1 MAEISLEPMTKQL
14 CHEFFRE
21 FENDDVIFADL
32 SNFKEYEYNEDHVNA
47 YFEKTQRDDRKVFL
61 IMLDGHP
68 IGEIQLK
75 NIDLVNM
82 ECTLSIHMQNDKFKG
97 KGYGTIAEQLAVEYA
112 FNELGMRKINADVI
126 HKNERSQH
134 VLEKVG
140 FRFVK
145 EDDTFKYYV
154 IEQ

>member
-1 MAEISLEPMTKQL
+1 MSKISLEPMTKKL

-21 FENDDVIFADL
+21 FVNDDIIFADL
-32 SNFKEYEYNEDHVNA
+32 SNFKEYEYNEEKVNA

-61 IMLDGHP
+61 IMLEGHP

-75 NIDLVNM
+75 GIDWGNK
-82 ECTLSIHMQNDKFKG
+82 ECTLSIHMQNDNFKG
-97 KGYGTIAEQLAVEYA
+97 KGYGTIAEKLAVEYA
-112 FNELGMRKINADVI
+112 FDELEMKKINADVV

-140 FRFVK
+140 FRFVR
-145 EDDTFKYYV
+145 EDEMFKYYV
-154 IEQ
+154 IEK